1 MPQGPFT
8 LLTKKLLSAPALL
21 DAGSIKDP
29 SAMTPEMAAKFR
41 KLGIAQNDLRDL
53 MEKNT
58 EINFER
64 NSFYREIDRAITYPI
79 IGAALDL
86 YAGVATNYSQLQDA
100 TVWITGDS
108 DSYVNTLTDML
119 GFIGIEEKIYD
130 WAWTMAAFGD
140 MFVKVIGVPGQG
152 IVAIE
157 DDDHPLNISRV
168 DYMGRLIGFYKT
180 PIGLPSGDSQADL
193 IPPWEYVHF
202 RILGMKRKRPDY
214 MDPMYT
220 EFRSVSLIASDT
232 RRATTR
238 YGSSVLTNAL
248 PVYKRLKL
256 AEDSLL
262 LARLSRGILRN
273 MYKIKVDGNNM
284 DAISEQID
292 MYADLLKRSQALD
305 LDTASAKFTDNFQ
318 AMNALEDLFVPVWD
332 DMGNLEVEKL
342 GGEPDIRFIVDVDEL
357 RNQLSS
363 ALRVPLQLLGGYTKD
378 LPGSLGTS
386 AIERLDIR
394 FAQHARRLQRALI
407 EGVYRLCQI
416 HLAYLNMSP
425 DVNLFQVNMSQNST
439 AEEEELRE
447 ALDKGAD
454 TVSKFMDMVE
464 KIENVDKVK
473 VFNYLN
479 QKILKLNDFDLTKMM
494 LPVSQQVVPV
504 DDEELVQEEGVEQ
517 MPVPVP
523 VESVGKKVN
532 LTEVKRVRES
542 VVRVKRPHNSDL
554 KSFLPTNEGV
564 NSLALWEATYK
575 GAKVRETLVSLQE
588 GGKKNERRKK

>member
-1 MPQGPFT
+1 MPGPFS
-8 LLTKKLLSAPALL
+8 LLVKKLLGDPSMV

-29 SAMTPEMAAKFR
+29 AVMTPDQAKKFR
-41 KLGIAQNDLRDL
+41 QLGIAQNDLRDL

-64 NSFYREIDRAITYPI
+64 TSFYREIDRAITYPL

-108 DSYVNTLTDML
+108 NSYVNTLTEML
-119 GFIGIEEKIYD
+119 NFIGCEEKIYD
-130 WAWTMAAFGD
+130 WAWTMAAYGD

-157 DDDHPLNISRV
+157 DDDHPLNVSRV

-180 PIGLPSGDSQADL
+180 PIGLPSGEANGEL
-193 IPPWEYVHF
+193 MPPWEYVHF
-202 RILGMKRKRPDY
+202 RILGQKRKRPDY
-214 MDPMYT
+214 QDPMYT
-220 EFRSVSLIASDT
+220 EFRTVSLIAADT

-238 YGSSVLTNAL
+238 YGSSMLTNAL
-248 PVYKRLKL
+248 PVYKKLKL

-273 MYKIKVDGNNM
+273 MFKIKVDGNNM
-284 DAISEQID
+284 DAISEQIQ
-292 MYADLLKRSQALD
+292 MYSDLLKRAQALD
-305 LDTASAKFTDNFQ
+305 LDTASAKYADNYQ
-318 AMNALEDLFVPVWD
+318 AMNVLEDIFVPVWGD
-332 DMGNLEVEKL
+332 IGDLVVDKL
-342 GGEPDIRFIVDVDEL
+342 GGEADIRFIVDIDEL
-357 RNQLSS
+357 RNQLSC

-425 DVNLFQVNMSQNST
+425 DLTLFEVNMSQNSS

-447 ALDKGAD
+447 SLDKGAD
-454 TVSKFMDMVE
+454 VVSKFMDMVE

-479 QKILKLNDFDLTKMM
+479 EKILKLNDFDLNKMM
-494 LPVSQQVVPV
+494 SSPGQKTNSLPPAAAEGAPAEGELPPQPIEGNQPV
-504 DDEELVQEEGVEQ
+504 KRTD
-517 MPVPVP
+517 
-523 VESVGKKVN
+523 
-532 LTEVKRVRES
+532 LTEVRRLRETTVRA
-542 VVRVKRPHNSDL
+542 KHPHNTDL
-554 KSFLPTNEGV
+554 RSFLPMKEGV
-564 NSLALWEATYK
+564 NNQSLWESTYK
-575 GAKVRETLVSLQE
+575 SARWKETVVSFKE
-588 GGKKNERRKK
+588 VKKNVKRK